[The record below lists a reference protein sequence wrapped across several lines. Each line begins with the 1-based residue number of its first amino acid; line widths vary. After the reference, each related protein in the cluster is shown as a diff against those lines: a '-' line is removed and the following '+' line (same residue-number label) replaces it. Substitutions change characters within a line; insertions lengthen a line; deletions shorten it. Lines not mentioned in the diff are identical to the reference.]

1 MKSGERLELEVTEG
15 MAAMAGEKAIL
26 KRQRGR
32 IGRPS
37 AEEAASLEERILSAT
52 WDLLLAKGAGELSVE
67 RIARAAAVSKKT
79 IYTRFHNRS
88 DLLMR
93 LLQRKLEL
101 EEDGLHEDVHVD
113 DFRAAFC
120 SVGRRILTFLISS
133 ERQAIAAVLTELPDA
148 RHDAWTSTYAV
159 GLRAIDALLAHP
171 GAAIALAHTDLT
183 TFRHAF
189 LHCLI
194 GRAENV
200 LRAPETDQS
209 TSEDWMKALAEL
221 FLRYGPV

>member
-1 MKSGERLELEVTEG
+1 MKSGERLKLEVTEG
-15 MAAMAGEKAIL
+15 RAAMAGEKAIP

-79 IYTRFHNRS
+79 IYTRFHDRS

-101 EEDGLHEDVHVD
+101 EEDGLHEDVHVE

-120 SVGRRILTFLISS
+120 SVGRRILTFLISP
-133 ERQAIAAVLTELPDA
+133 ERQAIAASPRRALTSA
-148 RHDAWTSTYAV
+148 KKSGSGFT
-159 GLRAIDALLAHP
+159 
-171 GAAIALAHTDLT
+171 
-183 TFRHAF
+183 
-189 LHCLI
+189 
-194 GRAENV
+194 
-200 LRAPETDQS
+200 
-209 TSEDWMKALAEL
+209 
-221 FLRYGPV
+221 RYSGPSASVRSPTEVSSAT